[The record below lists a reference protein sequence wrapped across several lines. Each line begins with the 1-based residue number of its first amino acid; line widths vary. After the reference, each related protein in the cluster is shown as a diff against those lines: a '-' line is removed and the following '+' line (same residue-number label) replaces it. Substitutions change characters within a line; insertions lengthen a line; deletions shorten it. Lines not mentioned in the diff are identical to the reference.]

1 MKDTNKEIFK
11 LAKLYGYI
19 LARQAKH
26 LIFKHPNGAVLVTS
40 KSTKDRRALRNTE
53 REIRKQLKLTTP
65 PIDM

>member
-11 LAKLYGYI
+11 LAKLYGYT

-40 KSTKDRRALRNTE
+40 KSTKDYRALRNTK
-53 REIRKQLKLTTP
+53 REIKKQLKLTAP